1 MVALAGEVRMIQM
14 KDQAVQRKLASIDR
28 RLVQDHQ
35 REERKLETRMKKA
48 GFMERLR
55 IQQEVEMVKA

>member
-1 MVALAGEVRMIQM
+1 MIQM